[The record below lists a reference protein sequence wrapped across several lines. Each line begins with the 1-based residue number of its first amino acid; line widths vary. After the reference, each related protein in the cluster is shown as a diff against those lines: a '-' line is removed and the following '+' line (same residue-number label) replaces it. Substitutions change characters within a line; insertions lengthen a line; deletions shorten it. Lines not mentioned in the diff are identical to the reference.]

1 MHRAAHKTA
10 ACLQK
15 WKAGALLVASILYIP
30 IATHAAPRGSQSKQ
44 TDTVASN
51 PGFQEFS
58 HNVDRYEQLRK
69 QLESKL
75 PSIKSTD
82 DAQAIEAHEHAL
94 ATKIAEAR
102 EGAKAGDVFSEKGSA
117 AFRKV
122 IQTAFSG
129 PKGHEL
135 YKTMFQGE
143 PLDVTLHINQI
154 YPASLPATT
163 VPPTLLLL
171 LPKLPQGLEYRII
184 GRDFALEDVKARL
197 LIDFIREVF
206 PL

>member
-1 MHRAAHKTA
+1 MA
-10 ACLQK
+10 AC
-15 WKAGALLVASILYIP
+15 
-30 IATHAAPRGSQSKQ
+30 AAPGTGSQPKQ
-44 TDTVASN
+44 TESVADN

-58 HNVDRYEQLRK
+58 HNVDSYEQLRN
-69 QLESKL
+69 QLESPL
-75 PSIKSTD
+75 PSIKPTD
-82 DAQAIEAHEHAL
+82 DAQAIEAHERTL
-94 ATKIAEAR
+94 ATKIVQAR
-102 EGAKAGDVFSEKGSA
+102 EGAKVGDIFTEKGSA

-122 IQTAFSG
+122 IQAALSG
-129 PKGHEL
+129 AKGREL
-135 YKTMFQGE
+135 YKTIFQGE
-143 PLDVTLHINQI
+143 PLNVTLHVNQI

-197 LIDFIREVF
+197 LIDFIRGVF

>member
-1 MHRAAHKTA
+1 MAN
-10 ACLQK
+10 
-15 WKAGALLVASILYIP
+15 
-30 IATHAAPRGSQSKQ
+30 
-44 TDTVASN
+44 N

-58 HNVDRYEQLRK
+58 RNVDRYEQLRK

-75 PSIKSTD
+75 PSTKSTD

-94 ATKIAEAR
+94 ATKIGEAR
-102 EGAKAGDVFSEKGSA
+102 AGAKVGDIFSESGSA

-129 PKGHEL
+129 AKGREL
-135 YKTMFQGE
+135 YKTIFQGE
-143 PLDVTLHINQI
+143 PLNVTLQINQI

-171 LPKLPQGLEYRII
+171 LPKLPQRIEYRII

-197 LIDFIREVF
+197 LIDFIRGVF